1 MFLLCAG
8 QSKQGSALHRQ
19 PISSITS
26 KMKKESLLTG
36 ILPKDVERL
45 VRVEHPDPHSILGA
59 HLHTVEEK
67 AGVVV
72 RAFHPEATQAE
83 VAVEGKEPFLMEK
96 CHPGGLFAC
105 FLPDQDLPVSYKVR
119 FTFADGNQWES
130 NAPYRFMPTLGDL
143 DLYLA
148 GEGTH
153 HRLYERLGA
162 HLHETDG
169 VKGVSFAVWAPN
181 ARRVSVIG
189 DFNRWDGRLFPMRQM
204 GSSGIWEIF
213 VPEIGP
219 GTVYKYEIKTAKGEL
234 RIKTDPY
241 AFAMELRPGTAS
253 IVWKLEAYEWHDDAW
268 MTTRSERNLR
278 QEPMAIYEVHLGSWM
293 RVAEEENRWLTYREL
308 APRLVEHAK
317 KFGFTH
323 VEIMPVAEHPFDGS
337 WGYQVTGYYAPTS
350 RFGNPDDF
358 KYFVDACHQ
367 HGIGVIMDWVPA
379 HFPKDDYSLRLFDG
393 TALYEHVDPREGEHA
408 EWGTLIFNFGRHE
421 VRNFLMAN
429 ALFWLDKYHIDG
441 LRVDAV
447 ASMLYLDYGRQDGEW
462 IPNRYG
468 GNENLEAI
476 EFFRELNKAVYGL
489 FPGCFTIAEE
499 STAWTGVTSPAHL
512 GGLGFGFKWD
522 MGWMHDT
529 LLYFS
534 KDPVHRKYHHNNLT
548 FSMMY
553 AYSENFVLPFSH
565 DEVVYGK
572 GSLLRKMPGD
582 DWQKFANLRLLLA
595 YMYTH
600 PGKKLLFM
608 GSEFAQWDEWYHE
621 KGLDWHLQS
630 DSMHKAFQQFM
641 MDLGRLYL
649 EHSALWELDPS
660 PEGFSWIDCNDSE
673 GSVISYVRYGRENH
687 LVCVFNFTPVPRQSY
702 RVGVPGQGSYR
713 ERINSDS
720 VYYGGSDLGN
730 EGYIEVEKI
739 PSHGFSQSI
748 SPALPPLA
756 CLILEPGG
764 IDTD

>member
-1 MFLLCAG
+1 M
-8 QSKQGSALHRQ
+8 HR
-19 PISSITS
+19 
-26 KMKKESLLTG
+26 
-36 ILPKDVERL
+36 
-45 VRVEHPDPHSILGA
+45 
-59 HLHTVEEK
+59 
-67 AGVVV
+67 
-72 RAFHPEATQAE
+72 
-83 VAVEGKEPFLMEK
+83 
-96 CHPGGLFAC
+96 
-105 FLPDQDLPVSYKVR
+105 
-119 FTFADGNQWES
+119 
-130 NAPYRFMPTLGDL
+130 
-143 DLYLA
+143 
-148 GEGTH
+148 
-153 HRLYERLGA
+153 
-162 HLHETDG
+162 
-169 VKGVSFAVWAPN
+169 
-181 ARRVSVIG
+181 
-189 DFNRWDGRLFPMRQM
+189 
-204 GSSGIWEIF
+204 
-213 VPEIGP
+213 
-219 GTVYKYEIKTAKGEL
+219 
-234 RIKTDPY
+234 
-241 AFAMELRPGTAS
+241 
-253 IVWKLEAYEWHDDAW
+253 
-268 MTTRSERNLR
+268 
-278 QEPMAIYEVHLGSWM
+278 
-293 RVAEEENRWLTYREL
+293 
-308 APRLVEHAK
+308 
-317 KFGFTH
+317 
-323 VEIMPVAEHPFDGS
+323 
-337 WGYQVTGYYAPTS
+337 
-350 RFGNPDDF
+350 
-358 KYFVDACHQ
+358 
-367 HGIGVIMDWVPA
+367 
-379 HFPKDDYSLRLFDG
+379 
-393 TALYEHVDPREGEHA
+393 
-408 EWGTLIFNFGRHE
+408 
-421 VRNFLMAN
+421 
-429 ALFWLDKYHIDG
+429 
-441 LRVDAV
+441 
-447 ASMLYLDYGRQDGEW
+447 EW
-462 IPNRYG
+462 IPNRHG
-468 GNENLEAI
+468 GNENLEAV

-608 GSEFAQWDEWYHE
+608 GSELAQWDEWYHE
-621 KGLDWHLQS
+621 KGLDWHLQP

-687 LVCVFNFTPVPRQSY
+687 LVCAFNFTPVPRQNY

>member
-1 MFLLCAG
+1 
-8 QSKQGSALHRQ
+8 
-19 PISSITS
+19 
-26 KMKKESLLTG
+26 MKKKSLLTG
-36 ILPKDVERL
+36 ILPRDVERL
-45 VRVEHPDPHSILGA
+45 VRVEYPDPHSILGA

-213 VPEIGP
+213 VPGLGQ
-219 GTVYKYEIKTAKGEL
+219 GTVYKYEIKTGKGDL

-253 IVWKLEAYEWHDDAW
+253 IVWEVEAYEWHDDAW

-308 APRLVEHAK
+308 APKLVEHVK

-447 ASMLYLDYGRQDGEW
+447 AAMLYLDYGRQDGEW

-534 KDPVHRKYHHNNLT
+534 RDPVHRKYHHNNLT

-608 GSEFAQWDEWYHE
+608 GSELAQWDEWYHE
-621 KGLDWHLQS
+621 KGLDWHLQP

-687 LVCVFNFTPVPRQSY
+687 LVCAFNFTPVPRQNY

>member
-1 MFLLCAG
+1 
-8 QSKQGSALHRQ
+8 
-19 PISSITS
+19 
-26 KMKKESLLTG
+26 
-36 ILPKDVERL
+36 
-45 VRVEHPDPHSILGA
+45 
-59 HLHTVEEK
+59 
-67 AGVVV
+67 
-72 RAFHPEATQAE
+72 
-83 VAVEGKEPFLMEK
+83 
-96 CHPGGLFAC
+96 
-105 FLPDQDLPVSYKVR
+105 
-119 FTFADGNQWES
+119 
-130 NAPYRFMPTLGDL
+130 
-143 DLYLA
+143 
-148 GEGTH
+148 
-153 HRLYERLGA
+153 
-162 HLHETDG
+162 

-447 ASMLYLDYGRQDGEW
+447 AAMLYLDYGRQDGEW

-468 GNENLEAI
+468 GNENLEAV

-608 GSEFAQWDEWYHE
+608 GSELAQWDEWYHE